1 MQLKKTYNSNA
12 QDKLWFIDLQLLWK
26 SDVNKILFKKS
37 QEEMQWTNSE
47 EICQQREIFRL

>member
-37 QEEMQWTNSE
+37 QEEVQWTNSE